1 MQELAET
8 LTNIAHTNFGL
19 VEDGSVDVLDKA
31 AQKWATYCL
40 QEMRGNTL
48 ARGLD
53 VSRALAE
60 FVAEL
65 KHPTA

>member
-1 MQELAET
+1 MQELAER
-8 LTNIAHTNFGL
+8 LNHTAETHFS
-19 VEDGSVDVLDKA
+19 ETGSVDALDET

-40 QEMRGNTL
+40 KEMRGNTL

-65 KHPTA
+65 KHPTG